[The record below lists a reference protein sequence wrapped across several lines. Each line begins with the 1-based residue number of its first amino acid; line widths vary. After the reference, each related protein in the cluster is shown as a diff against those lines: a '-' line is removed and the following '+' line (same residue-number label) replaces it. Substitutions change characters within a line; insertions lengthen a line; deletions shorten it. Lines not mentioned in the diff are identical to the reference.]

1 VIHETRLEEFRG
13 YREGLLRIQ
22 DSRQTMANPETP
34 TNNAQPAVT
43 AESTDS
49 NTRVE
54 AVEDVPPPG
63 EEPPP
68 KRVRL

>member
-1 VIHETRLEEFRG
+1 
-13 YREGLLRIQ
+13 
-22 DSRQTMANPETP
+22 MANPETP